1 MSDYVADEIRRIV
14 GAYGQLVVDIEQIG
28 EDESLFD
35 AGMSSTATVSVMLA
49 LEQTFD
55 IEIPERLLRRGTFD
69 TLRSIGAGVA
79 ELGVEGAL
87 A

>member
-1 MSDYVADEIRRIV
+1 MTDYIADEIRKIV
-14 GAYGQLVVDIEQIG
+14 GAYGQLVVDIELIA

-35 AGMSSTATVSVMLA
+35 AGLSSTATVSVMLA

-55 IEIPERLLRRGTFD
+55 IEIPERMLRRGTFS
-69 TLRSIGAGVA
+69 TLGSIRAGVA

>member
-1 MSDYVADEIRRIV
+1 MSDHTADEIRRIV
-14 GAYGQLVVDIEQIG
+14 GAYGQLVVDV
-28 EDESLFD
+28 DSLSD
-35 AGMSSTATVSVMLA
+35 DDDLYEAGMSSNATVSVMLA

-55 IEIPERLLRRGTFD
+55 IEFPESVLRRSVFT
-69 TLRSIGAGVA
+69 TLRSIRESVG